1 MYTHFLI
8 DKPENQTDVVPL
20 FVGEEDCAPCHAFG
34 PYIREHYLLHFCLSG
49 KGVLHDKYGAH
60 AVEAGEFFII
70 RTGEVTR
77 YEADKEDPW
86 HYIWFA
92 FRGNIT
98 ARFDTLPSVCKTPQ
112 GIESRLCAL
121 IQAGETVPDPYSA
134 FAYELAHGLSLS
146 HEAADT
152 LSRLRR
158 YVRYHYMEEITVD
171 ELSRAFGFER
181 SYLYR
186 CFKKKYGISLKEYIT
201 EVRMRHA
208 REFLSDGRHVGE
220 TARLVGYA
228 DEFNFSRA
236 YKKYYNKSPKADKC
250 KQ

>member
-1 MYTHFLI
+1 MYTRLLI
-8 DKPENQTDVVPL
+8 DKPKNQTDVIPL
-20 FVGEEDCAPCHAFG
+20 FVGEEPCASGHAFG

-49 KGVLHDKYGAH
+49 KGVLEDKFGTH
-60 AVEAGEFFII
+60 HVKAGNFFII
-70 RTGEVTR
+70 RTGEITR
-77 YEADKEDPW
+77 YEADTDDPW

-98 ARFDTLPSVCKTPQ
+98 ARFDALASVCKTPD
-112 GIESRLCAL
+112 GIADRLLSLVRAE
-121 IQAGETVPDPYSA
+121 ETSPDPYSA
-134 FAYELAHGLSLS
+134 FAYELAHRLSLG
-146 HEAADT
+146 HEETDT

-171 ELSRAFGFER
+171 ELGRAFGFER

-186 CFKKKYGISLKEYIT
+186 CFKKKYGIGLKEYIT

-208 REFLSDGRHVGE
+208 KEFLADGMPVGE

-228 DEFNFSRA
+228 DEFNFSKA
-236 YKKYYNKSPKADKC
+236 YKKHYNKSPKADKC
-250 KQ
+250 K